1 MNNSNE
7 NLNED
12 SKEKLKDEFADQP
25 EVLLDKENGSNDV
38 MEIQDEIQEEI
49 QEEIQDEIQE
59 EIQDEIQE
67 EIQDETQEEIQ
78 DETQEEI
85 NNNKPKMENLDLI
98 NETIVENLESEEV
111 EKANLEQQLRDFHRN
126 LIEASLYAAGR
137 PLNIEEISNKLE
149 LPKKEVEE
157 LINEVAFEYLERSTA
172 LIIAQ
177 IGDRYQMQIRSEYT
191 EKVSKFAKGGAIAER
206 YLRTLTIIALKQPI
220 LKSTVI
226 KLRGT
231 GAYEHVKYLLDNGFI
246 NAVKKGRS
254 QELTTTDKY
263 ADMFGLPK
271 DKTELKRAM
280 VTQLGISDDGNTM
293 QSSEDEEK

>member
-7 NLNED
+7 NLKED
-12 SKEKLKDEFADQP
+12 SKENLKDEFKDHP
-25 EVLLDKENGSNDV
+25 EGLLDKENGENNAMEIQVDSKEKLEDEFKDQTEVLPDKKNESNEV
-38 MEIQDEIQEEI
+38 MEIQDV
-49 QEEIQDEIQE
+49 
-59 EIQDEIQE
+59 
-67 EIQDETQEEIQ
+67 TK
-78 DETQEEI
+78 EI
-85 NNNKPKMENLDLI
+85 NNEKPEVENLDLI
-98 NETIVENLESEEV
+98 NETIVENLESEV
-111 EKANLEQQLRDFHRN
+111 DEKEIFEKQLRDFHRN

-137 PLNIEEISNKLE
+137 TLTIEEISNKLE

-157 LINEVAFEYLERSTA
+157 LINEVAFEYLERSAA
-172 LIIAQ
+172 LFIAQ
-177 IGDRYQMQIRSEYT
+177 IGEGYQMQIRPEYT
-191 EKVSKFAKGGAIAER
+191 EKVSKFAKGGAIAEK

-231 GAYEHVKYLLDNGFI
+231 GAYEHVKYLLDNSFI
-246 NAVKKGRS
+246 DAVKKGRS
-254 QELTTTDKY
+254 REITTTDKY

-280 VTQLGISDDGNTM
+280 VNQLGISEDGNPI